1 MLIIGSRGS
10 KLALWQAEHVQS
22 LLATK
27 GVETKIEIIRTVGD
41 RIQDVPISTLGTKG
55 VFTKEIEDA
64 LLAGEIDLAVHSL
77 KDMMTTLPEGLVLAA
92 TPEREDPHDALAGR
106 PLNELPEGAA
116 VGTSST
122 RRAAQLRVLR
132 PDLQIREIRGNVDT
146 RLRKLDEGQY
156 DAVVLAG
163 AGLRRL
169 GLAARIVQEFTADE
183 MTPAPGQGALA
194 IETRPTGAGYDA
206 ALLLNDSQVY
216 TAVTAERAVLEA
228 LGGGCQVPIGAYAE
242 ITGTSIRMRAM
253 IARDG
258 EIFRQSGEGHAG
270 SAREFGLSLGAL
282 LLGALLK

>member
-1 MLIIGSRGS
+1 MLTIGSRGS

-22 LLATK
+22 MLLAK
-27 GVETKIEIIRTVGD
+27 GVETKIEIIKTLGD
-41 RIQDVPISTLGTKG
+41 RVQDVPISTLGTKG

-64 LLAGEIDLAVHSL
+64 LLSGAIDLAVHSL
-77 KDMMTTLPEGLVLAA
+77 KDMMTTLPEGLVLAS

-106 PLNELPEGAA
+106 ELNQLASGAV

-132 PDLQIREIRGNVDT
+132 PDLEIREIRGNVDT
-146 RLRKLDEGQY
+146 RLRKLDEGQF
-156 DAVVLAG
+156 DAVVLAA

-169 GLAARIVQEFTADE
+169 GLGDRIVQLFNAAE

-194 IETRPTGAGYDA
+194 IETRESGPGYDA
-206 ALLLNDSQVY
+206 ARLLNDEEVY
-216 TAVTAERAVLEA
+216 TAITAERGVLEA

-242 ITGTSIRMRAM
+242 VFASTIHMRAM

-258 EIFRQSGEGHAG
+258 QIFRQSGDGHVAH
-270 SAREFGLSLGAL
+270 AREFGLAMGVRLR
-282 LLGALLK
+282 

>member
-10 KLALWQAEHVQS
+10 KLALWQAEHIQS
-22 LLATK
+22 LLAAK

-41 RIQDVPISTLGTKG
+41 RVQDVPISTLGTKG
-55 VFTKEIEDA
+55 VFTKELEDA

-77 KDMMTTLPEGLVLAA
+77 KDMMTTLPAGLVLAA

-106 PLNELPEGAA
+106 TLDHLPEGAV

-122 RRAAQLRVLR
+122 RRATQLRVLR
-132 PDLQIREIRGNVDT
+132 PDLQIVGIRGNVDT

-169 GLAARIVQEFTADE
+169 GLSARIVQTFTADE

-194 IETRPTGAGYDA
+194 IETRPSGPGYEA
-206 ALLLNDSQVY
+206 ALLLNNARVY

-242 ITGTSIRMRAM
+242 IEGDAIRMRAM

-258 EIFRQSGEGHAG
+258 EIFRRSGDAHVDN
-270 SAREFGLSLGAL
+270 AREFGLSLGAL
-282 LLGALLK
+282 LK

>member
-10 KLALWQAEHVQS
+10 KLALWQAEHVQA
-22 LLATK
+22 LLQTK
-27 GVETKIEIIRTVGD
+27 GIETKIEVIKTVGD
-41 RIQDVPISTLGTKG
+41 RVQDVPISTLGTKG

-64 LLAGEIDLAVHSL
+64 LLDGMIDLAVHSL
-77 KDMMTTLPEGLVLAA
+77 KDMMTTLPDGLVLAA
-92 TPEREDPHDALAGR
+92 IPEREDPHDALAGK
-106 PLNELPEGAA
+106 LKENGI

-122 RRAAQLRVLR
+122 RRAAQLHAMR

-156 DAVVLAG
+156 DAVVLAV

-169 GLAARIVQEFTADE
+169 GLGDRISQIFDAAD

-194 IETRPTGAGYDA
+194 IETRSRGAGFDA
-206 ALLLNDSQVY
+206 ARLLDDPELH
-216 TAVTAERAVLEA
+216 TAVIAERAVLEA

-242 ITGTSIRMRAM
+242 VFARTIHMRAM

-258 EIFRQSGEGHAG
+258 QIFRRSGEGHVAN
-270 SAREFGLSLGAL
+270 AREFGLAMGER
-282 LLGALLK
+282 LK

>member
-10 KLALWQAEHVQS
+10 KLALWQAEHIQS
-22 LLATK
+22 LLAAK
-27 GVETKIEIIRTVGD
+27 GVETKIEIIRTIGD
-41 RIQDVPISTLGTKG
+41 RVQDVPISTLGTKG
-55 VFTKEIEDA
+55 VFTKELEDA

-77 KDMMTTLPEGLVLAA
+77 KDMMTTLPAGLVLAA

-106 PLNELPEGAA
+106 TLDHLPEGAV

-122 RRAAQLRVLR
+122 RRATQLRVLR
-132 PDLQIREIRGNVDT
+132 PDLQIVGIRGNVDT

-169 GLAARIVQEFTADE
+169 GLSARIVQTFTADE

-194 IETRPTGAGYDA
+194 IETRPSGPGYEA
-206 ALLLNDSQVY
+206 ALLLNNARVY

-242 ITGTSIRMRAM
+242 IEGDAIRMRAM

-258 EIFRQSGEGHAG
+258 EIFRRSGDAHVDN
-270 SAREFGLSLGAL
+270 AREFGLSLGAL
-282 LLGALLK
+282 LK

>member
-1 MLIIGSRGS
+1 MLTIGSRGS

-22 LLATK
+22 LLAAK
-27 GVETKIEIIRTVGD
+27 GVPTRIEIIKTVGD
-41 RIQDVPISTLGTKG
+41 RVQDVPISTLGTKG

-64 LLAGEIDLAVHSL
+64 LLANEIDLAVHSL
-77 KDMMTTLPEGLVLAA
+77 KDMMTTLPDGLVLAA
-92 TPEREDPHDALAGR
+92 TPEREDPHDALAGVLK
-106 PLNELPEGAA
+106 PGAR

-122 RRAAQLRVLR
+122 RRAAQLKALR
-132 PDLQIREIRGNVDT
+132 PDVEILEIRGNVDT

-156 DAVVLAG
+156 DAVVLAA

-169 GLAARIVQEFTADE
+169 GLAGRISHTFDVAE

-194 IETRPTGAGYDA
+194 IETRASGPGFDA
-206 ALLLNDSQVY
+206 ARLLHDEQVF

-242 ITGTSIRMRAM
+242 VFASTVHMRAM

-258 EIFRQSGEGHAG
+258 EIFRQSGDGHV
-270 SAREFGLSLGAL
+270 SEARAFGLAMGAR
-282 LLGALLK
+282 LK